1 MDTIILGLRLS
12 ATLFLNLFSFR
23 ASDVIHH
30 SPNDRKDKAEDAR
43 HPVRRACFNR
53 GVSRTRNAEDRCVVQ
68 SERVRAAYLVMV
80 LACSTDIHQ
89 CLALTVSE
97 DTPIEAAA
105 TALLTFSDQSV
116 LMVDLS
122 RLVLVDL
129 GNREHTEQGYR
140 TQ

>member
-12 ATLFLNLFSFR
+12 ATPFLNLFSFV
-23 ASDVIHH
+23 ASDVIQH
-30 SPNDRKDKAEDAR
+30 SPNDRKDKAEDTS

-53 GVSRTRNAEDRCVVQ
+53 GVSRTRNTEDRCVVQ
-68 SERVRAAYLVMV
+68 SERVRAPYLVMV
-80 LACSTDIHQ
+80 LACHPDVHQ
-89 CLALTVSE
+89 CLAFTVSK

-105 TALLTFSDQSV
+105 TALLTFRNQSV

-129 GNREHTEQGYR
+129 GSREHTEQGYR